1 MPLRG
6 DLLSPIPG
14 SSPAGADLRYDPVY
28 DKIKDARHED
38 DNSPLGDWER
48 PRKAAD
54 FGLVAKLASEALASR
69 SKDLQLA
76 AWLTEAQLRREG
88 FGGLRD
94 GLELMGGLVRDFWD
108 DLYPPLE
115 DGDAEL
121 RASPL
126 AWSALSLAP
135 LVRGVP
141 LTAGGHDFY
150 RYRESRTVG
159 TEAEAAGDTKKLQ
172 ARQQAIDEG
181 KLSAEEFD
189 KAFASTPKAW
199 YKTAAASIDGCIE
212 ALHGLDEL
220 CRQKFADA
228 TPNYR
233 PLEEALGEVQHVVH
247 QLLGKK
253 LDLEPD
259 PPEATPPTG
268 NGAGAP
274 AVAGVE
280 PVAAAPGRAPT
291 AEPADRE
298 DAAARAVSAARFLR
312 RTEPHNPASYLIL
325 RGLRWG
331 ELRADQD
338 GPDPRILEAPP
349 PQARTQLRR
358 LLLESKWDQLLEAA
372 EAIMG
377 TPAGRGWL
385 DLQRYTLSAC
395 AGLGDP
401 FHQVARAVAAE
412 LATLLHDL
420 PGLPEMTLMDDM
432 PAASRET
439 QEWLHEIGLAN
450 GTVAGGDLVAAK
462 LPPARDTS
470 SARAGD
476 AALERAM
483 GEVGQG
489 RPERGIALLMDV
501 VTRERSARACFLRRT
516 QIARIMVGSGMEQI
530 AVPILLEL
538 ITQIETHGLADWE
551 AGPQVAEPMALLY
564 QCLQKHPDEP
574 AGGHSLASLHP
585 RICSLDPLQAI
596 NLTRP

>member
-14 SSPAGADLRYDPVY
+14 SSPAGADLRYDPLY
-28 DKIKDARHED
+28 DKIKDARHQD
-38 DNSPLGDWER
+38 DDAPLGDWER

-54 FGLVAKLASEALASR
+54 FALVAKLASEALASR

-88 FGGLRD
+88 FPGLRD
-94 GLELMGGLVRDFWD
+94 GLELMVGLLRDFWG
-108 DLYPPLE
+108 DLYPPIE

-126 AWSALSLAP
+126 AWAALSLGP
-135 LVRGVP
+135 LVRSVP

-150 RYRESRTVG
+150 RYRESRAVG
-159 TEAEAAGDTKKLQ
+159 SEADAGGDTKKLQ

-189 KAFASTPKAW
+189 KAFAATPKAW
-199 YKTAAASIDGCIE
+199 YKETSAGVDGCLDALRRLDAVCAEKFEDAAPNFRRLDE
-212 ALHGLDEL
+212 AL
-220 CRQKFADA
+220 Q
-228 TPNYR
+228 
-233 PLEEALGEVQHVVH
+233 EVQHVVH
-247 QLLGKK
+247 QLLGRK
-253 LDLEPD
+253 LELDPD
-259 PPEATPPTG
+259 PPEATPAAGSGAGVPA
-268 NGAGAP
+268 GAGAEP
-274 AVAGVE
+274 A
-280 PVAAAPGRAPT
+280 PAAPGRAPT

-298 DAAARAVSAARFLR
+298 DAAARAVAAARFLR
-312 RTEPHNPASYLIL
+312 RIEPHSPASYLIL

-331 ELRADQD
+331 ELRADPEGLD
-338 GPDPRILEAPP
+338 LRILEAPS

-358 LLLESKWDQLLEAA
+358 LLLESKWDQLLEAS
-372 EAIMG
+372 EGIMG

-401 FHQVARAVAAE
+401 YHTVARAIAAE
-412 LATLLHDL
+412 LAALLHEL

-439 QEWLHEIGLAN
+439 QDWLHETGLSD
-450 GTVAGGDLVAAK
+450 GTAPPGGTPAAK
-462 LPPARDTS
+462 LPPRETNGT
-470 SARAGD
+470 RPGD
-476 AALERAM
+476 PVLERAM
-483 GEVGQG
+483 GEVEQG
-489 RPERGIALLMDV
+489 RPERGIALLMEEV
-501 VTRERSARACFLRRT
+501 ARERSARARFLRRT
-516 QIARIMVGSGMEQI
+516 QIARIMVGAGMEQI
-530 AVPILLEL
+530 AIPILLEL
-538 ITQIETHGLADWE
+538 LALIETHGLAEWE

-564 QCLQKHPDEP
+564 QCIQKHPDEP
-574 AGGHSLASLHP
+574 AGSHTLASLHP

>member
-14 SSPAGADLRYDPVY
+14 SSPAGADLRYDPLY

-38 DNSPLGDWER
+38 DDAPRGDWER

-54 FGLVAKLASEALASR
+54 FGLVAKLASDALASR

-88 FGGLRD
+88 FPGLRD
-94 GLELMGGLVRDFWD
+94 GLELMVGLVRDFWE

-126 AWSALSLAP
+126 AWVALSLAP
-135 LVRGVP
+135 LVRSVP
-141 LTAGGHDFY
+141 VTAAGHDFY
-150 RYRESRTVG
+150 RYRESRAVG
-159 TEAEAAGDTKKLQ
+159 SEADAGGDTKKLQ

-189 KAFASTPKAW
+189 KAFTATPKAW
-199 YKTAAASIDGCIE
+199 YREASAGVNGCLDALHRLDGLCREKFEDAAPNFRRLQE
-212 ALHGLDEL
+212 AL
-220 CRQKFADA
+220 
-228 TPNYR
+228 
-233 PLEEALGEVQHVVH
+233 EEVRHVVH
-247 QLLGKK
+247 QLLGRK
-253 LDLEPD
+253 LELEPD
-259 PPEATPPTG
+259 PPEVTAAAG

-274 AVAGVE
+274 APPGAEAG
-280 PVAAAPGRAPT
+280 APASGRAPT

-298 DAAARAVSAARFLR
+298 DAAARAVAAARFLR
-312 RTEPHNPASYLIL
+312 RTEPHSPASYLIL

-331 ELRADQD
+331 ELRADPE
-338 GPDPRILEAPP
+338 GLDPRILEAPP

-358 LLLESKWDQLLEAA
+358 LLLESKWDQLLEVS
-372 EAIMG
+372 EGIMG

-401 FHQVARAVAAE
+401 YHPVARAIAAE
-412 LATLLHDL
+412 LAALLHEL

-439 QEWLHEIGLAN
+439 QDWLHDTGVNVGAVPTADAPAARLPRETN
-450 GTVAGGDLVAAK
+450 G
-462 LPPARDTS
+462 S
-470 SARAGD
+470 RAGD
-476 AALERAM
+476 PMLERAM
-483 GEVGQG
+483 SEVEQG
-489 RPERGIALLMDV
+489 HPERGVALLMEEV
-501 VTRERSARACFLRRT
+501 ARERSARARFLRRT
-516 QIARIMVGSGMEQI
+516 QIARIMVGAGMEQI

-538 ITQIETHGLADWE
+538 LALIETHGLAEWE
-551 AGPQVAEPMALLY
+551 SGAQVAEPMSLLY
-564 QCLQKHPDEP
+564 QCIQKHPEDP
-574 AGGHSLASLHP
+574 AGGHSLASLYP